1 MTSINKRLASG
12 VFSITPNTV
21 VYSAPT
27 GSGNY
32 TIIKSL
38 TICNKLDFEA
48 DVTIVFNGVEILSK
62 YVIAG
67 RDTVTIPVLDQIIHA
82 GENIFAFAS
91 AEDNVTFYLSGKE
104 VTI

>member
-1 MTSINKRLASG
+1 MPTISKRLASG
-12 VFSITPNTV
+12 VLSTTTNTV
-21 VYSAPT
+21 IYTAPLAT
-27 GSGNY
+27 GSH

-38 TICNKLDFEA
+38 TLCNKLDTSA
-48 DVTIVFNGVEILSK
+48 SATIVFAGVEILSL